1 MCCAAG
7 RGIPESQRETGDSQV
22 NGLKGSTRDGSA
34 APAPDFDADY
44 ADSQLRALSEKLLER
59 GLEARLVSYPVD
71 GVKGEHFDAV
81 VVLNPAA
88 PERGMMH
95 FESNGCVTW
104 EYDGSL
110 DAAGIGRATDE
121 AINALRATGVRS
133 RPGPPS

>member
-1 MCCAAG
+1 
-7 RGIPESQRETGDSQV
+7 V

-34 APAPDFDADY
+34 APAPDFDADH
-44 ADSQLRALSEKLLER
+44 ADSQLRALSQKLQEC
-59 GLEARLVSYPVD
+59 GLEARLVSYAVD

-81 VVLNPAA
+81 VASNRAA

-95 FESNGCVTW
+95 FESDGCVTW

-110 DAAGIGRATDE
+110 DAAGIGRAMDE

>member
-1 MCCAAG
+1 
-7 RGIPESQRETGDSQV
+7 V
-22 NGLKGSTRDGSA
+22 NGLKGSTPDGSA
-34 APAPDFDADY
+34 APAPDLDADCP
-44 ADSQLRALSEKLLER
+44 DSQLRALSQKLQER
-59 GLEARLVSYPVD
+59 GLEARLVSYPLD
-71 GVKGEHFDAV
+71 GVKSEHFDAV
-81 VVLNPAA
+81 VGSNPAA

-133 RPGPPS
+133 RPGTPS